1 LESTG
6 PVFFIREMVT
16 GMIDLQAEKILHVG
30 KEIIDHAVQATATA
44 VAGVVGCHEFRI
56 GPT

>member
-1 LESTG
+1 
-6 PVFFIREMVT
+6 MT

-30 KEIIDHAVQATATA
+30 KEIIDLAVQATATA